1 MADSVLRNTNG
12 QFTSERA
19 LKDGRVCGKRQ
30 PDAVIEARRQ
40 RLYSKQLTG
49 KTTRQLV
56 HEHSSREGIGIDT
69 AWSDWKQV
77 KKWNDEDWEQDREKM
92 VSRLQGMRMRLFD
105 QAVRKGQL
113 QTAAQILDSLGK
125 VLGES
130 VENINLNTPQLSISV
145 EPKKNSCLY
154 SFLII

>member
-1 MADSVLRNTNG
+1 MADSVLRNSNG

-19 LKDGRVCGKRQ
+19 RKDGRVCGKRQ

-40 RLYSKQLTG
+40 KLYSRQLTG

-56 HEHSSREGIGIDT
+56 LEHASREQIGVET
-69 AWSDWKQV
+69 AWSDWRKV
-77 KKWNDEDWEQDREKM
+77 KEWNDEDWEKDREKM
-92 VSRLQGMRMRLFD
+92 ISRLQGMRMRLFE

-125 VLGES
+125 VVGES
-130 VENINLNTPQLSISV
+130 VESINLNTPQLSISV
-145 EPKKNSCLY
+145 EPKKNS
-154 SFLII
+154 

>member
-19 LKDGRVCGKRQ
+19 LQDGRVCGKRQ

-92 VSRLQGMRMRLFD
+92 VSRLQGMRMRLFE

-130 VENINLNTPQLSISV
+130 VENINLTTPQLSIQV
-145 EPKKNSCLY
+145 EPKKNS
-154 SFLII
+154 

>member
-77 KKWNDEDWEQDREKM
+77 KKWNDEDWEQDRAKM
-92 VSRLQGMRMRLFD
+92 VSRLQGMRMRLFE
-105 QAVRKGQL
+105 QAVRKGEL

-130 VENINLNTPQLSISV
+130 VENINLNTPQLSIQV
-145 EPKKNSCLY
+145 EPKKNS
-154 SFLII
+154 

>member
-1 MADSVLRNTNG
+1 MADSVLRNSNG

-19 LKDGRVCGKRQ
+19 RKDGRVCGKRQ

-40 RLYSKQLTG
+40 KLYSRQLTG

-56 HEHSSREGIGIDT
+56 LEHASREQIGVET
-69 AWSDWKQV
+69 AWSDWRKV
-77 KKWNDEDWEQDREKM
+77 KEWNDEDWEKDREKM
-92 VSRLQGMRMRLFD
+92 ISRLQGMRMRLFNK
-105 QAVRKGQL
+105 AMKRGQL

-130 VENINLNTPQLSISV
+130 EETINLNTPQLSISV
-145 EPKKNSCLY
+145 EKKK
-154 SFLII
+154 